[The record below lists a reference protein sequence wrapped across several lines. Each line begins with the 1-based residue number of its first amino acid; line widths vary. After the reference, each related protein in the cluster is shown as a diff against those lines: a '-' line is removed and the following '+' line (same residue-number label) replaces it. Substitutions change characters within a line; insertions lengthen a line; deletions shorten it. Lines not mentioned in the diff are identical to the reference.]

1 MTKLS
6 KILDM
11 YPDDGYIKAD
21 GFDTAVIGVSTSGC
35 LVYDVEIMLEIL
47 MERNGWSYEDAVEYF
62 DNTIDG
68 AYVGERTP
76 IYVNLIKN

>member
-1 MTKLS
+1 
-6 KILDM
+6 M

-21 GFDTAVIGVSTSGC
+21 GFDTAVIGVSTSGF

-68 AYVGERTP
+68 FYVGDRTP

>member
-11 YPDDGYIKAD
+11 YPDEGYIKAD
-21 GFDTAVIGVSTSGC
+21 GFDPAVIGVSTNGC
-35 LVYDVEIMLEIL
+35 LVYDVETILEIL

-62 DNTIDG
+62 DYNIDG

-76 IYVNLIKN
+76 IYVNLIKD